1 MHDGEPDAAAR
12 LLHALARPPGCARR
26 RGGARRAPS
35 AERTVSCDRIVL
47 RGSSGAAD
55 GFRILLGA
63 VSVPGSQHLA
73 RSAAATADRRWR
85 YYRNAGIAIRAGTAA
100 VSVAVAEGWQDRVA
114 LSWGGSAAS
123 SSLRF
128 EPCGRSPQGAWN
140 AYSGGI
146 HLRERG
152 DCVPLVVTVGGMSTT
167 VRVGVGRA
175 CGAPH

>member
-1 MHDGEPDAAAR
+1 MESLMRR
-12 LLHALARPPGCARR
+12 LASCTLSLALLGALAAGAQART
-26 RGGARRAPS
+26 APA
-35 AERTVSCDRIVL
+35 AEPTVSCDRIVL

-100 VSVAVAEGWQDRVA
+100 VSVAVAEGWRDRVA
-114 LSWGGSAAS
+114 LSWGRSAAS
-123 SSLRF
+123 SLLRF
-128 EPCGRSPQGAWN
+128 EPCGRSPKGAWN

-146 HLRERG
+146 HLRATG